1 MAVVGFG
8 LLSHV
13 PTIMLP
19 EEVRRDLNEGQEIS
33 LVPGLR
39 RLRNEVFD
47 ELEPETF
54 VILDTHWAST
64 VEHLL
69 AAQARRSGRYTSD
82 ELPRG
87 MHGVPYDYPGDP
99 ELAHAA
105 EAAAHRLGQPAHASD
120 DPYLPVHY
128 PTINLLHYLWRGERV
143 VSVSCCQTGTTPD
156 FLAMGQAIGEAAE
169 ETGRRTVL
177 LASGGMSHR
186 FWPLPELPLHEASD
200 PVHVRTPEA
209 RAADEERLEWLQAGD
224 HRRVVETMDDYAR
237 FAPEGRFGHYLM
249 AVAATGGAD
258 CKAPGRLFSEYENAV
273 GTGQVHIWF
282 DRPAGGWTE
291 KRPTSSSRPRTG
303 VRFIG
308 IDVSAKRG
316 CAIAALDSAGNLLA
330 TRWAKPEPT
339 AVAEAIQ
346 LIRDGDATLT
356 IGIDAPRRLLAERRP
371 WYWDSRA
378 QRWSKRSNQKGWG
391 RHCEAVVQALGLAN
405 PQWTPPACDA
415 DERHAWMTLGSQL
428 FAELEDF
435 GHVHEVFP
443 SASYA
448 QFNKRTKPFVRLSLQ
463 GFGTGP
469 KDVLDAVVAALT
481 VAEYEAGRGVEVG
494 GGDSLGSIVLPCSDD
509 EAPQQLLN
517 WPAETA

>member
-19 EEVRRDLNEGQEIS
+19 EEVRRELNEGKEIS

-69 AAQARRSGRYTSD
+69 TAQARRSGRYTSD

-105 EAAAHRLGQPAHASD
+105 EAAAHRLGQPAHASE

-156 FLAMGQAIGEAAE
+156 FLSMGRAIGEAVE

-200 PVHVRTPEA
+200 PIHVRTPEA
-209 RAADEERLEWLQAGD
+209 RAADEERLGWLQAGGSPPRHRD
-224 HRRVVETMDDYAR
+224 HGRLRPLRSGGPLRPLPDGRRRRRWGGLYSAG
-237 FAPEGRFGHYLM
+237 P
-249 AVAATGGAD
+249 AVLGVRKRGGYRPGPRLVRLFGGALEPG
-258 CKAPGRLFSEYENAV
+258 APDTR
-273 GTGQVHIWF
+273 
-282 DRPAGGWTE
+282 DR
-291 KRPTSSSRPRTG
+291 
-303 VRFIG
+303 
-308 IDVSAKRG
+308 SADR
-316 CAIAALDSAGNLLA
+316 
-330 TRWAKPEPT
+330 
-339 AVAEAIQ
+339 
-346 LIRDGDATLT
+346 
-356 IGIDAPRRLLAERRP
+356 
-371 WYWDSRA
+371 
-378 QRWSKRSNQKGWG
+378 
-391 RHCEAVVQALGLAN
+391 
-405 PQWTPPACDA
+405 
-415 DERHAWMTLGSQL
+415 
-428 FAELEDF
+428 
-435 GHVHEVFP
+435 
-443 SASYA
+443 
-448 QFNKRTKPFVRLSLQ
+448 
-463 GFGTGP
+463 
-469 KDVLDAVVAALT
+469 
-481 VAEYEAGRGVEVG
+481 
-494 GGDSLGSIVLPCSDD
+494 
-509 EAPQQLLN
+509 
-517 WPAETA
+517 

>member
-1 MAVVGFG
+1 MSVVGFG

-19 EEVRRDLNEGQEIS
+19 QEVRRKLNEGKEIS

-105 EAAAHRLGQPAHASD
+105 EAAAHRLGQPAHASE

-169 ETGRRTVL
+169 EVGRRTVL

-186 FWPLPELPLHEASD
+186 FWPLPELPHHEASD

-249 AVAATGGAD
+249 AVAAAGGAD
-258 CKAPGRLFSEYENAV
+258 CTAPGRLYSDYENAV
-273 GTGQVHIWF
+273 GTGQVHVWF
-282 DRPAGGWTE
+282 DRPLEGWTRE
-291 KRPTSSSRPRTG
+291 RRTRPATNPS

-308 IDVSAKRG
+308 VDVSAKRG
-316 CAIAALDSAGNLLA
+316 CAIAALDERRSLCGTNWVEGK
-330 TRWAKPEPT
+330 TST
-339 AVAEAIQ
+339 VVEAIKA
-346 LIRDGDATLT
+346 LGDGADEVV
-356 IGIDAPRRLLAERRP
+356 IGVDAPRKPLTQLRS
-371 WYWDSRA
+371 WNWNSKG
-378 QRWSKRSNQKGWG
+378 QRWRELGPARRVRG
-391 RHCEAVVQALGLAN
+391 RHCEVVVRSLGIAN
-405 PQWTPPACDA
+405 PQWTPRAHDAPPWMSLGFELFPA
-415 DERHAWMTLGSQL
+415 
-428 FAELEDF
+428 LEDL
-435 GHVHEVFP
+435 GTVHEVFP
-443 SASYA
+443 SATYFQLSHCDE
-448 QFNKRTKPFVRLSLQ
+448 PEVRLSFR
-463 GFGTGP
+463 GFADGP
-469 KDVLDAVVAALT
+469 KDMLDAVVAAVT
-481 VAEYEAGRGVEVG
+481 VAEYAAGRGMEVG
-494 GGDSLGSIVLPCSDD
+494 GGDGLGSIILPRSIGDCRA
-509 EAPQQLLN
+509 ELLR
-517 WPAETA
+517 WPGKLG